1 MKVTFEQRD
10 EELVLHT
17 EGRIDTYTA
26 EDFEKGLL
34 AGSEKA
40 DCVRLDFEKV
50 QYVSSAGLRALLN
63 GQKKVNGE
71 DKEMIL
77 CNVNSTV
84 EEVFESTGFI
94 DILTVEQEML

>member
-1 MKVTFEQRD
+1 MKVTLEQRED
-10 EELVLHT
+10 ELVLHT

-26 EDFEKGLL
+26 EDFEKELL
-34 AGSEKA
+34 SGIGRA
-40 DCVRLDFEKV
+40 DCVRLDFEQV

-63 GQKKVNGE
+63 GQKKVNSE

-77 CNVNSTV
+77 CNVNSMV

-94 DILTVEQEML
+94 DILTVE